1 MALVG
6 TTQSA
11 HAVPPPDFI
20 FSVGSQIVQI
30 FSIAVLFLTA
40 VIASARQYARVYF
53 DTIKHKKLFWSA
65 VALVVTASSLGGA
78 YIYSQS
84 QQEKEYQKWFA
95 ETQIN
100 NTSLSPENYSLDKLK
115 ETPVSSPDVESN
127 VQATIQPPAA
137 VEITTP
143 KENSYILF
151 IKEYYGNIGTGKIK
165 EAYEMSKKSV
175 SLETYAGWYKAITS
189 VAVNDIQSIDD
200 TKYSL
205 LLTLQEGKIETKYAV
220 LMTIA
225 EDASGKLSVANSQV
239 RVLPKATTA
248 VTPITSPATNTS
260 APLMIT
266 NDQLKSALSQN
277 KNAYILDA
285 REDEEYEIGQF
296 PGSVHIRFADLVA
309 GRWIDV
315 PGDKTI
321 YVFCWSGMRGKDVAT
336 FLRTK
341 NIQAR
346 YVENGANGW
355 FAAGGTWQGGIKF
368 TSKYGNDQYLRV
380 FSTSEVKSKQ
390 KDGIVLVDSREPQ
403 KFLKSHISGSVN
415 IPMIYTPTS
424 KIPSVLAQVP
434 QGKNVITIC
443 DDFISCFDAKVA
455 GIKLEKRGNIF
466 LGRYAKPWEY

>member
-1 MALVG
+1 MKIYFLISIFILALVG
-6 TTQSA
+6 TTQNA

-20 FSVGSQIVQI
+20 FSVGSQVVQI

-40 VIASARQYARVYF
+40 IIASARQYARVYF

-65 VALVVTASSLGGA
+65 VALVVAASSLGGA
-78 YIYSQS
+78 YVYSQN

-95 ETQIN
+95 ETQMN
-100 NTSLSPENYSLDKLK
+100 NKPLSPENYSLDKLK
-115 ETPVSSPDVESN
+115 ETPVSSPDVE
-127 VQATIQPPAA
+127 TI
-137 VEITTP
+137 TP
-143 KENSYILF
+143 QENSYITF
-151 IKEYYGNIGTGKIK
+151 IREYYGNIGTGKIK

-175 SLETYAGWYKAITS
+175 PLETYAGWYKAITS
-189 VAVNDIQSIDD
+189 VAVNDIQAIDD

-205 LLTLQEGKIETKYAV
+205 LLTLQEGKVETKYAV

-239 RVLPKATTA
+239 RVLPKTATA
-248 VTPITSPATNTS
+248 VTPATLPVASAS
-260 APLMIT
+260 APLMVT
-266 NDQLKSALSQN
+266 NEQLKSVLSQN
-277 KNAYILDA
+277 KNAYVLDA

-315 PGDKTI
+315 PSDKTV

-368 TSKYGNDQYLRV
+368 TSKYGSDQYLRV

-390 KDGIVLVDSREPQ
+390 KDGTVLVDSRDPQ
-403 KFLKSHISGSVN
+403 KFLKSHIPGSVN

-424 KIPSVLAQVP
+424 KIAAALDQVP
-434 QGKNVITIC
+434 QDKSVITIC